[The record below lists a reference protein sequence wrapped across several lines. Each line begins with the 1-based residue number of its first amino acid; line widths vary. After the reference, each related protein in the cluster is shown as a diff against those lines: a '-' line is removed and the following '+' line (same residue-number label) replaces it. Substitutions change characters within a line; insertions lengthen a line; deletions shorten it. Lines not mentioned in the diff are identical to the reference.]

1 MQRSDL
7 RSKDRAMEELQYEK
21 RDSITVKRNAKG
33 EYAWDIKIYYDAENE
48 KIADVTDYLQ
58 MTDKRL
64 KEAFEV

>member
-1 MQRSDL
+1 
-7 RSKDRAMEELQYEK
+7 MEELQYEK
-21 RDSITVKRNAKG
+21 RNNISIKRNEKG